1 MGPVVEPGQEAE
13 EEERKDGYD
22 ELEDGD
28 DWLPVHLVTLQ
39 HFHQQAGQDTKLG
52 SWRSRLHKAQTCDSL
67 HLYCLMAFSSPTT
80 ERERERE
87 RQRESGA
94 WGGGGGG
101 VQACTSFS
109 IQERSVKAR
118 LKY

>member
-13 EEERKDGYD
+13 EEECKDGYD

-52 SWRSRLHKAQTCDSL
+52 S
-67 HLYCLMAFSSPTT
+67 
-80 ERERERE
+80 
-87 RQRESGA
+87 
-94 WGGGGGG
+94 
-101 VQACTSFS
+101 
-109 IQERSVKAR
+109 
-118 LKY
+118 